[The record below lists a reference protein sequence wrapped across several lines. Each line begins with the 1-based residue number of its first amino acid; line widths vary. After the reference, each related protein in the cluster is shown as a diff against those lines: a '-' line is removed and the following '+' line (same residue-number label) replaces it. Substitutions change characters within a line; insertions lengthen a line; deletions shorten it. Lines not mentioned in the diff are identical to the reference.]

1 MMQILD
7 AIATFFGFIINTFKS
22 ILWVIS
28 AIPQFVSTLGS
39 VGAYLPTFLA
49 AFFTISISVTVLY
62 AVFKLL

>member
-1 MMQILD
+1 MSQIIE
-7 AIATFFGFIINTFKS
+7 AIGTFFDFIINTFKS
-22 ILWVIS
+22 LLWVIS

-39 VGAYLPTFLA
+39 AGAYLPTFLS